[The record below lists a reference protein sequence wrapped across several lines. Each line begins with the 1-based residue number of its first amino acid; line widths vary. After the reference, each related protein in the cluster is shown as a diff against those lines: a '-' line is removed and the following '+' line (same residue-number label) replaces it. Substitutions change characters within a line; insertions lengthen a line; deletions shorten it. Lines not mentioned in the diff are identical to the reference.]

1 MTKSIYRKILYFM
14 LILWTISFVYI
25 TIRTNFF
32 DDFIETME
40 VNRQIKQFE
49 NSKIAKTS
57 SDDNEAKLELNFKS
71 KEDKVEYEKLK
82 EKQTTIYQR
91 FNKPLDGIFAVACLI
106 CSWLTLFFIIGGS
119 PFYDDLPE

>member
-32 DDFIETME
+32 DDFTETME
-40 VNRQIKQFE
+40 VNRQINRFE
-49 NSKIAKTS
+49 NSATTKTS

-71 KEDKVEYEKLK
+71 KEDKAEYEKLK
-82 EKQTTIYQR
+82 EKQNAIYQR
-91 FNKPLDGIFAVACLI
+91 FNKPLDGIFAVTCLI
-106 CSWLTLFFIIGGS
+106 FSWSTLFFIIGGI
-119 PFYDDLPE
+119 PFYDDLPN